1 MTNLREG
8 EPADASPP
16 EALSDQ
22 ELDERLKDPDFM
34 RQLDEFR
41 PAKAARRASKVARGS
56 CPGHEVCADDP
67 GCLGQNAAL
76 RCR

>member
-1 MTNLREG
+1 MTNLPEE

-22 ELDERLKDPDFM
+22 ELDERLKDPDFI

-41 PAKAARRASKVARGS
+41 PPKAARQAQKWRGVLVWVTKS
-56 CPGHEVCADDP
+56 TLMTLAVSDMMLPP
-67 GCLGQNAAL
+67 
-76 RCR
+76 CR